1 VAAVVIVALD
11 AYLTG
16 WLNLLIRWL
25 HVIAAIGWIGS
36 SFYFIALDN
45 HLRPPER
52 EEDAARGV
60 GGESWEIH
68 GGGFYRIEKFKVAPE
83 TLPEPLHW
91 YKWEAYT
98 TWLTGFSLLIVLYYL
113 NASQYLVD
121 PSVSSLSTGWLI
133 AISIGMLVAAWVV
146 YDLLCKTLAG
156 NEPLLAAIMSG
167 LVVLSAWGAYQ
178 LFSPRAAWIQVG
190 AMLGTIMAANVFFVI
205 IPAHWQLVRAK
216 ERGDEPD
223 PRHNIRGK
231 QRSVHNNY
239 FTLPVVLAMISNHF
253 AFAYGRTRGWLVLVA
268 LMALGALVRHFFN
281 HRHRGQNLWWIPAVA
296 GVAVVALAVAMRPD
310 DTTSAAATGA
320 AVPFARVQQ
329 IVDARCVPC
338 HQEKP
343 HSFGISSAPNGVRLD
358 SPSAIVALAQAIRTQ
373 AVDTHEMPLGN
384 LTHMTDA
391 ERALLGT
398 WIDQGAK
405 R

>member
-1 VAAVVIVALD
+1 
-11 AYLTG
+11 
-16 WLNLLIRWL
+16 
-25 HVIAAIGWIGS
+25 
-36 SFYFIALDN
+36 
-45 HLRPPER
+45 
-52 EEDAARGV
+52 
-60 GGESWEIH
+60 
-68 GGGFYRIEKFKVAPE
+68 
-83 TLPEPLHW
+83 
-91 YKWEAYT
+91 
-98 TWLTGFSLLIVLYYL
+98 
-113 NASQYLVD
+113 
-121 PSVSSLSTGWLI
+121 
-133 AISIGMLVAAWVV
+133 
-146 YDLLCKTLAG
+146 
-156 NEPLLAAIMSG
+156 MSG

-253 AFAYGRTRGWLVLVA
+253 AFAYGRTRGWLVLIG

-296 GVAVVALAVAMRPD
+296 AVAVVAMAIAMRPD
-310 DTTSAAATGA
+310 DTSSTATAGP

-329 IVDARCVPC
+329 IVEARCVPC
-338 HQEKP
+338 HQERP